1 MAATVR
7 PRPSELRRGEAA
19 AWGRRPA
26 GNPARATTRSAKIR
40 KFTPFRN
47 EAGTVLGF
55 LSIQTVSGLVIN
67 DVKLMVGPKGSRWL
81 AMPSVKQ
88 LDRDGNPRLD
98 ANGKALWSPIIE
110 FADRA
115 TQDRFR
121 DTVLDLL
128 RASHPELF
136 EDGEL

>member
-1 MAATVR
+1 
-7 PRPSELRRGEAA
+7 
-19 AWGRRPA
+19 
-26 GNPARATTRSAKIR
+26 
-40 KFTPFRN
+40 
-47 EAGTVLGF
+47 
-55 LSIQTVSGLVIN
+55 VIN

-121 DTVLDLL
+121 DMVLDLL